1 MKIIWVIPL
10 LLLIGFPLAY
20 GHPFLLDSE
29 PSQGQ
34 NVAVGTTQIITLYSE
49 AVEINFSELKIYD
62 SNGNQVDNRDTAYY
76 NAESSLVI
84 TTSPLEDGVYTI
96 ASKVL
101 SKVDGHL
108 VHAAIIFGVGDV
120 QIDASLFE
128 SQEQS
133 ETTFIPESIAR
144 FPGLV
149 GQTIVLGG
157 IIASIVIWSTGQ
169 TRFKEQIALIETSFK
184 AKFSKV
190 IGFGIIAVFASNF
203 IMLGVQTWRLET
215 SPLDVIQTTFGHTW
229 LTRMILTIILIGIW
243 FWIERKNQV
252 SIKTQL
258 PMLVFALALIA
269 TTTMMGHGA
278 STELVP
284 PIILDYVHNLLSS
297 IWIGGVI
304 FLGFVVLPSITKL
317 DGTVRDKITI
327 SLIPRFSAMIII
339 SLGILIITG
348 PTLLWFLDSNVS
360 SLTDST
366 YGKLIM
372 LKIAIAS
379 AMIAFGGFYQIRF
392 IQQAKK
398 DLKSTSVFKKLK
410 RPLRFEAGLGIAL
423 LAVVALLVNSSLP
436 AGEIQSVSAEQGM
449 TGYESSLFSENARF
463 DVTVA
468 PVGIGVN
475 QVNVIVSGLDDQPL
489 SDISS
494 LKIKVSNP
502 SRSIASIEAEVTEN
516 KISGQDIFTKYSAE
530 PTFSFAGIWQI
541 ELEAQRTENA
551 NESVLFDV
559 RIKPALS
566 DMRTEVTEYEIP
578 ADDTAP
584 LYPVYDGKNIWIS
597 DAQKPRL
604 WKFSIDDE
612 KFTPYTFSGLTTIF
626 MDMDKDG
633 KIWFTDTPNS
643 KIGNFD
649 PKTEEFE
656 IIPLPQFTLVNQRS
670 IPTSVAIDH
679 DNDVWVA
686 IMDQSILLEY
696 DQETKKFDIHNTL
709 TPDAGPTAIVI
720 DSSNN
725 VWFAES
731 LVGNLGMIDGQTKQI
746 TEFTPTEGSLA
757 EPFALMI
764 DKQENIWI
772 AEHLGPSITK
782 FNPILESFDKVNIPN
797 SESLP
802 FGMVLDKYDNIWAAQ
817 HVVDSLIVHDPYN
830 NRISEVIIPT
840 EGSFTQFV
848 TADDN
853 GDIWFVEQ
861 RGAKIGKVSISSV
874 PGQTTILQE
883 SPTFEIKYVEI
894 VAPLVSA
901 GIIVTALFYVKSI
914 RDKRKIDEMINK
926 KSED

>member
-1 MKIIWVIPL
+1 
-10 LLLIGFPLAY
+10 
-20 GHPFLLDSE
+20 
-29 PSQGQ
+29 
-34 NVAVGTTQIITLYSE
+34 
-49 AVEINFSELKIYD
+49 
-62 SNGNQVDNRDTAYY
+62 
-76 NAESSLVI
+76 
-84 TTSPLEDGVYTI
+84 
-96 ASKVL
+96 
-101 SKVDGHL
+101 
-108 VHAAIIFGVGDV
+108 
-120 QIDASLFE
+120 
-128 SQEQS
+128 
-133 ETTFIPESIAR
+133 
-144 FPGLV
+144 
-149 GQTIVLGG
+149 
-157 IIASIVIWSTGQ
+157 
-169 TRFKEQIALIETSFK
+169 
-184 AKFSKV
+184 
-190 IGFGIIAVFASNF
+190 
-203 IMLGVQTWRLET
+203 MLGVQTWRLET

-379 AMIAFGGFYQIRF
+379 VMIAFGGFYQIRF

-731 LVGNLGMIDGQTKQI
+731 LVGNLGRIDGQTKQV
-746 TEFTPTEGSLA
+746 TEFTPTEGTLA

-764 DKQENIWI
+764 DKQENIW
-772 AEHLGPSITK
+772 L
-782 FNPILESFDKVNIPN
+782 
-797 SESLP
+797 
-802 FGMVLDKYDNIWAAQ
+802 
-817 HVVDSLIVHDPYN
+817 SLIH
-830 NRISEVIIPT
+830 I
-840 EGSFTQFV
+840 
-848 TADDN
+848 
-853 GDIWFVEQ
+853 
-861 RGAKIGKVSISSV
+861 
-874 PGQTTILQE
+874 
-883 SPTFEIKYVEI
+883 
-894 VAPLVSA
+894 
-901 GIIVTALFYVKSI
+901 
-914 RDKRKIDEMINK
+914 
-926 KSED
+926 

>member
-1 MKIIWVIPL
+1 M
-10 LLLIGFPLAY
+10 IGFPLAY

-29 PSQGQ
+29 PPQGQ
-34 NVAVGTTQIITLYSE
+34 NVAVGTTQIITHYSE
-49 AVEINFSELKIYD
+49 AVEIDFSELKIYD

-108 VHAAIIFGVGDV
+108 VHAAIIFAAGDV
-120 QIDASLFE
+120 QIDTSLLE

-157 IIASIVIWSTGQ
+157 VIASIAIWSTGQ
-169 TRFKEQIALIETSFK
+169 TRFKEQIALIESSFK
-184 AKFSKV
+184 AKYSKV
-190 IGFGIIAVFASNF
+190 IGLGIIAVFASNF

-215 SPLDVIQTTFGHTW
+215 SPLDIIETTFGSTW

-243 FWIERKNQV
+243 FWIERKNQI

-278 STELVP
+278 STEMAP
-284 PIILDYVHNLLSS
+284 PIILDYIHNLLSS

-339 SLGILIITG
+339 ALGILIITG

-379 AMIAFGGFYQIRF
+379 LMIAFGGFYQIRF

-398 DLKSTSVFKKLK
+398 DLKSTAVFKKLK
-410 RPLRFEAGLGIAL
+410 IPLRFEAGLGIAL

-436 AGEIQSVSAEQGM
+436 AGEIQSVSAEQGIS
-449 TGYESSLFSENARF
+449 GYESSLFSENARF
-463 DVTVA
+463 DVTVL
-468 PVGIGVN
+468 PVGIGAN
-475 QVNVIVSGLDDQPL
+475 QINVIVSGLDDQPL
-489 SDISS
+489 SDIST

-502 SRSIASIEAEVTEN
+502 SRSIAPIEAEVTDN
-516 KISGQDIFTKYSAE
+516 KISGQDIFIKYSAE
-530 PTFSFAGIWQI
+530 PTFSFAGVWQI

-612 KFTPYTFSGLTTIF
+612 QFTPYTFSGLTTIF

-656 IIPLPQFTLVNQRS
+656 IITLPQFTLVNQKS

-696 DQETKKFDIHNTL
+696 DQKTKKFDIHNTL
-709 TPDAGPTAIVI
+709 TADAGPTAIEI

-731 LVGNLGMIDGQTKQI
+731 FVGNLGKIDGQTKQM
-746 TEFTPTEGSLA
+746 TEFTPSEGSLA

-764 DKQENIWI
+764 DKQENIWV

-782 FNPILESFDKVNIPN
+782 FNPILESFDKVNVPN
-797 SESLP
+797 PESLP
-802 FGMVLDKYDNIWAAQ
+802 FGMVLDKYDNIWIAQ

-830 NRISEVIIPT
+830 NRISEVAIPT

-848 TADDN
+848 ASDNN

-883 SPTFEIKYVEI
+883 SSTFEIKYVEI

-901 GIIVTALFYVKSI
+901 GIIVTSLFYVKSI

>member
-1 MKIIWVIPL
+1 M
-10 LLLIGFPLAY
+10 IGFPLAY

-34 NVAVGTTQIITLYSE
+34 NAAVGTTQIITHYSE

-169 TRFKEQIALIETSFK
+169 TRFKEQIALIESSFK

-379 AMIAFGGFYQIRF
+379 VMIAFGGFYQIRF

-731 LVGNLGMIDGQTKQI
+731 LVGNLGRIDGQTKQV

>member
-1 MKIIWVIPL
+1 M
-10 LLLIGFPLAY
+10 IGFPLAY

-34 NVAVGTTQIITLYSE
+34 NVAVGTTQIITHYSE

-108 VHAAIIFGVGDV
+108 VHAAIIFGAGDV

-379 AMIAFGGFYQIRF
+379 VMIAFGGFYQIRF

>member
-1 MKIIWVIPL
+1 M
-10 LLLIGFPLAY
+10 IGFPLAY

-34 NVAVGTTQIITLYSE
+34 NVAVGTTQIITHYSE

-169 TRFKEQIALIETSFK
+169 TRFKEQIALIESSFK

-278 STELVP
+278 STEMVP
-284 PIILDYVHNLLSS
+284 PIILDYAHNLLSS

-317 DGTVRDKITI
+317 DGIVRDKITI

-379 AMIAFGGFYQIRF
+379 VMISFGGFYQIRF

-475 QVNVIVSGLDDQPL
+475 QINVIVSGLDDQPL

-731 LVGNLGMIDGQTKQI
+731 LVGNLGRIDGQTKQM

-782 FNPILESFDKVNIPN
+782 FNPILESFDKVNVPN

>member
-1 MKIIWVIPL
+1 M
-10 LLLIGFPLAY
+10 IGFPLAY

-34 NVAVGTTQIITLYSE
+34 NVAVGTTQIITHYSE

-120 QIDASLFE
+120 QIDASLLE

-169 TRFKEQIALIETSFK
+169 TRFKEQIALIESSFK

-379 AMIAFGGFYQIRF
+379 VMIAFGGFYQIRF

-475 QVNVIVSGLDDQPL
+475 QINVIVSGLDDQPL

>member
-1 MKIIWVIPL
+1 M
-10 LLLIGFPLAY
+10 IGFPLAY

-34 NVAVGTTQIITLYSE
+34 NAAVGTTQIITHYSE

-120 QIDASLFE
+120 QIDASLLE

-379 AMIAFGGFYQIRF
+379 VMIAFGGFYQIRF

-436 AGEIQSVSAEQGM
+436 DGEIQSVSAEQGM
-449 TGYESSLFSENARF
+449 TGYESSLFSENA
-463 DVTVA
+463 
-468 PVGIGVN
+468 
-475 QVNVIVSGLDDQPL
+475 
-489 SDISS
+489 
-494 LKIKVSNP
+494 
-502 SRSIASIEAEVTEN
+502 
-516 KISGQDIFTKYSAE
+516 
-530 PTFSFAGIWQI
+530 
-541 ELEAQRTENA
+541 
-551 NESVLFDV
+551 
-559 RIKPALS
+559 
-566 DMRTEVTEYEIP
+566 
-578 ADDTAP
+578 
-584 LYPVYDGKNIWIS
+584 
-597 DAQKPRL
+597 
-604 WKFSIDDE
+604 
-612 KFTPYTFSGLTTIF
+612 
-626 MDMDKDG
+626 
-633 KIWFTDTPNS
+633 
-643 KIGNFD
+643 
-649 PKTEEFE
+649 
-656 IIPLPQFTLVNQRS
+656 
-670 IPTSVAIDH
+670 
-679 DNDVWVA
+679 
-686 IMDQSILLEY
+686 
-696 DQETKKFDIHNTL
+696 
-709 TPDAGPTAIVI
+709 
-720 DSSNN
+720 
-725 VWFAES
+725 
-731 LVGNLGMIDGQTKQI
+731 
-746 TEFTPTEGSLA
+746 
-757 EPFALMI
+757 
-764 DKQENIWI
+764 
-772 AEHLGPSITK
+772 
-782 FNPILESFDKVNIPN
+782 
-797 SESLP
+797 
-802 FGMVLDKYDNIWAAQ
+802 
-817 HVVDSLIVHDPYN
+817 
-830 NRISEVIIPT
+830 
-840 EGSFTQFV
+840 
-848 TADDN
+848 
-853 GDIWFVEQ
+853 
-861 RGAKIGKVSISSV
+861 
-874 PGQTTILQE
+874 
-883 SPTFEIKYVEI
+883 
-894 VAPLVSA
+894 
-901 GIIVTALFYVKSI
+901 
-914 RDKRKIDEMINK
+914 
-926 KSED
+926 

>member
-1 MKIIWVIPL
+1 M
-10 LLLIGFPLAY
+10 IGFPLAY

-34 NVAVGTTQIITLYSE
+34 NAAVGTTQIITHYSE
-49 AVEINFSELKIYD
+49 AVEIDFSELKIFD
-62 SNGNQVDNRDTAYY
+62 SDGNQVDNRDTAYY

-108 VHAAIIFGVGDV
+108 VHAAIIFGAGDV
-120 QIDASLFE
+120 QIDTSLLE

-157 IIASIVIWSTGQ
+157 VIASIVIWSTGQ
-169 TRFKEQIALIETSFK
+169 TRFKEQIALIESSFK

-215 SPLDVIQTTFGHTW
+215 SPLVVIETTFGHTW

-243 FWIERKNQV
+243 FWIERKNQI

-258 PMLVFALALIA
+258 PMLVFALALIG

-278 STELVP
+278 STEMAP
-284 PIILDYVHNLLSS
+284 PIILDYIHNLLSS

-339 SLGILIITG
+339 ALGILIITG
-348 PTLLWFLDSNVS
+348 PMLLWFLDSNVS

-379 AMIAFGGFYQIRF
+379 VMIAFGGFYQIRF
-392 IQQAKK
+392 TQQAKK

-410 RPLRFEAGLGIAL
+410 KPLRFEAGLGIAL

-436 AGEIQSVSAEQGM
+436 AGEIQSVSAEQGIS
-449 TGYESSLFSENARF
+449 GYESSLFSENARF
-463 DVTVA
+463 DVTVL
-468 PVGIGVN
+468 PVGIGTN
-475 QVNVIVSGLDDQPL
+475 QINVIVSGLDDQPL
-489 SDISS
+489 SDISTV
-494 LKIKVSNP
+494 KIKVSNP
-502 SRSIASIEAEVTEN
+502 SRSIAPIEAEVTEN
-516 KISGQDIFTKYSAE
+516 KISGQDIFIKYSAE

-566 DMRTEVTEYEIP
+566 DMRTEVIEYEIP

-612 KFTPYTFSGLTTIF
+612 QFTPYTFSGLTTIF

-696 DQETKKFDIHNTL
+696 DQETKKFDIYNTL
-709 TPDAGPTAIVI
+709 TTDAGPTAIEI
-720 DSSNN
+720 DGSNN

-731 LVGNLGMIDGQTKQI
+731 LVGNLGKIDGQTKQM
-746 TEFTPTEGSLA
+746 TEFMPSEGPLA

-764 DKQENIWI
+764 DEQENIWV

-782 FNPILESFDKVNIPN
+782 FNPILESFDKVNISN

-802 FGMVLDKYDNIWAAQ
+802 FGMVLDKYDNIWIAQ

-830 NRISEVIIPT
+830 NRMSEVAIPT

-848 TADDN
+848 TSDDN

-883 SPTFEIKYVEI
+883 SSTFEIKYVEI

-901 GIIVTALFYVKSI
+901 GIIITALFYVKSI
-914 RDKRKIDEMINK
+914 KDKRKIDEMINK